1 MPNFETATIGDLK
14 REINKKFS
22 SEVALLMV
30 NGHVLEED
38 KTIRW
43 KQYNLFY
50 LLSSIEYLPYNNS
63 VLIFE

>member
-30 NGHVLEED
+30 NGCILEED
-38 KTIRW
+38 KTIR
-43 KQYNLFY
+43 
-50 LLSSIEYLPYNNS
+50 
-63 VLIFE
+63 